1 MEQPVPLKLSSLK
14 MVTATLFTI
23 ITDQSFGHVRMIYT
37 FFFLL
42 FLHIYI
48 LLFNKLQSEVEIN

>member
-42 FLHIYI
+42 LYIFTFLLI
-48 LLFNKLQSEVEIN
+48 

>member
-42 FLHIYI
+42 LLYFYI
-48 LLFNKLQSEVEIN
+48 FTDLNNFKVKLK

>member
-1 MEQPVPLKLSSLK
+1 

-42 FLHIYI
+42 LYIFTFLLI
-48 LLFNKLQSEVEIN
+48 

>member
-1 MEQPVPLKLSSLK
+1 

-42 FLHIYI
+42 LLHIYI
-48 LLFNKLQSEVEIN
+48 LIFNKLQSEVEIN